1 MSERRAVQ
9 AQIDETEPRHAEK
22 AAEVAALRKRAQ
34 RERRLQAR
42 ALEKYGGES
51 AYRNDAAHILRL
63 ARLMVEND
71 EMKARNRR
79 HLKTLNA
86 WRLLWSMGR
95 AAKPPSQRRD
105 AERGAGA
112 GPRKSVF
119 AGVVYEESGGGGGG
133 GSGGGG
139 GGGASVEE
147 QVGEIR
153 QQLRGAAA
161 FWKRAQTASLAA
173 VRLGGS
179 VK

>member
-1 MSERRAVQ
+1 M
-9 AQIDETEPRHAEK
+9 
-22 AAEVAALRKRAQ
+22 
-34 RERRLQAR
+34 
-42 ALEKYGGES
+42 
-51 AYRNDAAHILRL
+51 
-63 ARLMVEND
+63 
-71 EMKARNRR
+71 
-79 HLKTLNA
+79 
-86 WRLLWSMGR
+86 
-95 AAKPPSQRRD
+95 
-105 AERGAGA
+105 
-112 GPRKSVF
+112 F